1 MPTHKRYADHHFSD
15 NGPPQKRQRQED
27 GDRNYNNGHRYPDPR
42 PSNRP
47 DNRAHSNPQK
57 QQRPEDRPSSNE
69 GLPQVL
75 PPLPPIAREYEKAV
89 FTHAS
94 IASLTDPYANYERL
108 EFLGDA
114 QLEHVASVIIF
125 ERYQSS
131 TPGKM
136 SSIREALVNNE
147 ALAKFTQAYGLEKKL
162 RVSTGDYQPK
172 EWTKIYGDL
181 FEAYIA
187 AVILS
192 DVDTHYGFE
201 TVLRWM
207 AQLWE
212 PKLKQLGLKIM
223 APRDIMSKEQL
234 ARALLVKGAKIA
246 YVEEKEP
253 EVFKARGKQK
263 YFMGAYFTGLGY
275 ENQYLGSGEGES
287 KNEAGQNAAKNSL
300 ANPLIDNIKAKR
312 AVFLEEKEKREK
324 EEEEKDLAEDVKKKE
339 EREKKNAELERK
351 KEEKAKRE
359 QTRSTA
365 ATWA

>member
-1 MPTHKRYADHHFSD
+1 M
-15 NGPPQKRQRQED
+15 
-27 GDRNYNNGHRYPDPR
+27 
-42 PSNRP
+42 
-47 DNRAHSNPQK
+47 
-57 QQRPEDRPSSNE
+57 
-69 GLPQVL
+69 L

-114 QLEHVASVIIF
+114 QLEHVASVIIY
-125 ERYQSS
+125 ERFQTS

-147 ALAKFTQAYGLEKKL
+147 SLAAFTQAYELHKKL

-192 DVDTHYGFE
+192 DVDIHYGFD
-201 TVLRWM
+201 TVCRWM

-234 ARALLVKGAKIA
+234 ARALLVKGAKIT
-246 YVEEKEP
+246 YVDEKDP
-253 EVFKARGKQK
+253 VVFKSQGKQK

-287 KNEAGQNAAKNSL
+287 KNEAGQNAAKNAL
-300 ANPLIDNIKAKR
+300 LNPLIEEMKSKR

-324 EEEEKDLAEDVKKKE
+324 EEEERALIEDTKKKE
-339 EREKKNAELERK
+339 ERDKKNAELERK

-359 QTRSTA
+359 QAQNIASN
-365 ATWA
+365 